1 MPPRSRQIVYV
12 DTNVVIEATRTG
24 CWKALL
30 QTFDIR
36 TVQKVSDE
44 AEKEPMDKDGY
55 VPVDMDLFKS
65 KVTVEAVKDED
76 VLMAASTA
84 PSIVNLDAGEKYLL
98 ARVATL
104 NPDALFLTTGDKAAV
119 KSACQLQLGNRLISL
134 QELAERC
141 GQKPKL
147 REWFKKRWLDQ
158 VKTEFLLDS
167 L

>member
-1 MPPRSRQIVYV
+1 MAPRSRKVVYV

-36 TVQKVSDE
+36 SVSRVREE
-44 AEKEPMDKDGY
+44 AAKEPKNKEGY
-55 VPVDMDLFKS
+55 VPVDMVLFDS
-65 KVTVEAVKDED
+65 KVTVEEVTDAD

-84 PSIVNLDAGEKYLL
+84 SSIVSLDAGEKYLL
-98 ARVATL
+98 ARVAK
-104 NPDALFLTTGDKAAV
+104 NPDALLLTTGDKAAV
-119 KSACQLQLGNRLISL
+119 KSVCQLGLGDRLISL
-134 QELAERC
+134 QELAEDC

-147 REWFKKRWLDQ
+147 REWFTKKWLGQ
-158 VKTEFLLDS
+158 VKTEFLLGA